1 MPVNIIIAMANAE
14 TTISTGLK
22 TEDLVINM
30 GPQHPSTHGVLRLK
44 LVLQGEIIK
53 SCEPV
58 IGYLHRGME
67 WLGQNRNFVQ
77 YQALVDRVDYLAGM
91 SDSHAYVAAVEQIA
105 GIEVPQRAEYLRI
118 LMAELNRICSHQ
130 LSLGIFMLDLG
141 AMMGFPFYAFRDRES
156 ILSLLEEVSGQRM
169 MFNYIRIGGV
179 QQDLPKGWLA
189 KAEKL
194 VKEKLLGYVDE
205 YEDIITNNPIFISR
219 TKGLGII
226 DANTARAFGLT
237 GPNIRASGIDYDVRT
252 AHPYSRYSEF
262 NFKVITRNESDIFA
276 RYKCRVEEIR
286 ESCKIVLQAIEKI
299 RALPGGEQAQ
309 KETELC
315 AKKIMPGFKAPAG
328 ETYFA
333 VESPRGELGVHLIT
347 DGTAVP
353 YRIKWRSPSFFAT
366 NFLPEMA
373 IGKPI
378 ADIVAIFS
386 SLDVILPDVDR

>member
-1 MPVNIIIAMANAE
+1 MPVNIIAMVSTE
-14 TTISTGLK
+14 TATSTGLK

-44 LVLQGEIIK
+44 LVLHGEVIK
-53 SCEPV
+53 QCEPV

-91 SDSHAYVAAVEQIA
+91 SDSHAYVGAVEQIA

-189 KAEKL
+189 KAEAL
-194 VKEKLLGYVDE
+194 VKDKLLGYVDE

-219 TKGLGII
+219 TKEIGII
-226 DANTARAFGLT
+226 EPNSARAFGLT
-237 GPNIRASGIDYDVRT
+237 GPNIRASGVDYDIRT
-252 AHPYSRYSEF
+252 AKPYSRYKEF
-262 NFKVITRNESDIFA
+262 DFKVITREEGDIFA

-299 RALPGGEQAQ
+299 RSLPSGEQAA
-309 KETELC
+309 KETELV

-373 IGKPI
+373 IGQPI
-378 ADIVAIFS
+378 ADIVAVFS

>member
-1 MPVNIIIAMANAE
+1 MPVNIIAMVSTE
-14 TTISTGLK
+14 TATSTGLK

-44 LVLQGEIIK
+44 LVLHGEVIK
-53 SCEPV
+53 QCEPV

-91 SDSHAYVAAVEQIA
+91 SDSHAYVGAVEQIA

-189 KAEKL
+189 KAEAL
-194 VKEKLLGYVDE
+194 VKDKLLGYVDE

-219 TKGLGII
+219 TKEICII
-226 DANTARAFGLT
+226 EPNSARAFGLT
-237 GPNIRASGIDYDVRT
+237 GPNIRASGVDYDIRT
-252 AHPYSRYSEF
+252 AKPYSRYKEF
-262 NFKVITRNESDIFA
+262 DFKVITREEGDIFA

-299 RALPGGEQAQ
+299 RSLPSGEQAA
-309 KETELC
+309 KETELV

-373 IGKPI
+373 IGQPI
-378 ADIVAIFS
+378 ADIVAVFS

>member
-1 MPVNIIIAMANAE
+1 
-14 TTISTGLK
+14 
-22 TEDLVINM
+22 
-30 GPQHPSTHGVLRLK
+30 
-44 LVLQGEIIK
+44 
-53 SCEPV
+53 
-58 IGYLHRGME
+58 
-67 WLGQNRNFVQ
+67 VQ

-91 SDSHAYVAAVEQIA
+91 SDSHAYVGAVEQIA

-189 KAEKL
+189 KAEAL
-194 VKEKLLGYVDE
+194 VKDKLLGYVDE

-219 TKGLGII
+219 TKGIGII
-226 DANTARAFGLT
+226 EPTSARAFGLT
-237 GPNIRASGIDYDVRT
+237 GPNIRASGVDYDIRT
-252 AHPYSRYSEF
+252 AKPYSRYKEF
-262 NFKVITRNESDIFA
+262 DFKVITREEGDIFA

-299 RALPGGEQAQ
+299 RSLPSGEQAA
-309 KETELC
+309 KETELV

-373 IGKPI
+373 IGQPI

>member
-1 MPVNIIIAMANAE
+1 LPVNIIAMVSTE
-14 TTISTGLK
+14 TATSTGLK

-44 LVLQGEIIK
+44 LILHGEVIK
-53 SCEPV
+53 QCEPV

-91 SDSHAYVAAVEQIA
+91 SDSHAYVGAVEQIA

-189 KAEKL
+189 KAEAL
-194 VKEKLLGYVDE
+194 VKDKLLGYVDE

-219 TKGLGII
+219 TKEIGII
-226 DANTARAFGLT
+226 EPNSARAFGLT
-237 GPNIRASGIDYDVRT
+237 GPNIRASGVDYDIRT
-252 AHPYSRYSEF
+252 AKPYSRYKEF
-262 NFKVITRNESDIFA
+262 DFKVITREEGDIFA

-299 RALPGGEQAQ
+299 RSLPSGEQAA
-309 KETELC
+309 KETELV

-373 IGKPI
+373 IGQPI
-378 ADIVAIFS
+378 ADIVAVFS

>member
-1 MPVNIIIAMANAE
+1 MSSAQV
-14 TTISTGLK
+14 ISTGLK

-53 SCEPV
+53 KCEPV

-67 WLGQNRNFVQ
+67 WLAQNRNFVQ

-91 SDSHAYVAAVEQIA
+91 SDSHAYVSAVEQIA
-105 GIEVPQRAEYLRI
+105 GLEVPERAEYLRI
-118 LMAELNRICSHQ
+118 LTAELNRICSHQ

-156 ILSLLEEVSGQRM
+156 ILSLLEEISGQRM
-169 MFNYIRIGGV
+169 MFNYQRIGGV
-179 QQDLPKGWLA
+179 YKDVPKGWYT
-189 KAEKL
+189 KVEKL
-194 VKEKLLGYVDE
+194 IKEKLLGYTDE

-219 TKGLGII
+219 TKGIGVI
-226 DANTARAFGLT
+226 DATQGRLFGLT
-237 GPNIRASGIDYDVRT
+237 GPNIRASGVDYDIRT
-252 AHPYSRYSEF
+252 AKPYSKYNEF
-262 NFKVITRNESDIFA
+262 DFKVVTRTEGDIFA
-276 RYKCRVEEIR
+276 RYKCRVDEIR
-286 ESCKIVLQAIEKI
+286 ESCKIILQAIEKI

-309 KETELC
+309 GPKDLQ

-328 ETYFA
+328 ETYVS

-353 YRIKWRSPSFFAT
+353 YRIKWRSPSWFPT
-366 NFLPEMA
+366 NYLPEMA

>member
-1 MPVNIIIAMANAE
+1 LPVNIIAMVSTE
-14 TTISTGLK
+14 TATSTGLK

-44 LVLQGEIIK
+44 LVLHGEVVK
-53 SCEPV
+53 QCEPV

-91 SDSHAYVAAVEQIA
+91 SDSHAYVGAVEQIA

-189 KAEKL
+189 KAEAL
-194 VKEKLLGYVDE
+194 VKDKLLGYVDE

-219 TKGLGII
+219 TKEIGII
-226 DANTARAFGLT
+226 EPNSARAFGLT
-237 GPNIRASGIDYDVRT
+237 GPNIRASGVDYDIRT
-252 AHPYSRYSEF
+252 AKPYSRYKEF
-262 NFKVITRNESDIFA
+262 DFKVITREEGDIFA

-299 RALPGGEQAQ
+299 RSLPSGEQAA
-309 KETELC
+309 KETELV

-373 IGKPI
+373 IGQPI
-378 ADIVAIFS
+378 ADIVAVFS

>member
-1 MPVNIIIAMANAE
+1 MPVNIIAMVSTE
-14 TTISTGLK
+14 TATSTGLK

-44 LVLQGEIIK
+44 LVLHGEVVK
-53 SCEPV
+53 QCEPV

-91 SDSHAYVAAVEQIA
+91 SDSHAYVGAVEQIA

-189 KAEKL
+189 KAEVL
-194 VKEKLLGYVDE
+194 VKDKLLGYVDE

-219 TKGLGII
+219 TKEIGII
-226 DANTARAFGLT
+226 EPNSARAFGLT
-237 GPNIRASGIDYDVRT
+237 GPNIRASGVDYDIRT
-252 AHPYSRYSEF
+252 AKPYSRYKEF
-262 NFKVITRNESDIFA
+262 DFKVITREEGDIFA

-299 RALPGGEQAQ
+299 RSLPSGEQAA
-309 KETELC
+309 KETELV

-373 IGKPI
+373 IGQPI
-378 ADIVAIFS
+378 ADIVAVFS

>member
-1 MPVNIIIAMANAE
+1 MPVNIIAMVSTE
-14 TTISTGLK
+14 TATSTGLK

-44 LVLQGEIIK
+44 LVLHGEVIK
-53 SCEPV
+53 QCEPV

-91 SDSHAYVAAVEQIA
+91 SDSHAYVGAVEQIA

-189 KAEKL
+189 KAEAL
-194 VKEKLLGYVDE
+194 VKDKLLGYVDE

-219 TKGLGII
+219 TK
-226 DANTARAFGLT
+226 
-237 GPNIRASGIDYDVRT
+237 
-252 AHPYSRYSEF
+252 
-262 NFKVITRNESDIFA
+262 
-276 RYKCRVEEIR
+276 
-286 ESCKIVLQAIEKI
+286 
-299 RALPGGEQAQ
+299 
-309 KETELC
+309 
-315 AKKIMPGFKAPAG
+315 
-328 ETYFA
+328 
-333 VESPRGELGVHLIT
+333 
-347 DGTAVP
+347 
-353 YRIKWRSPSFFAT
+353 
-366 NFLPEMA
+366 
-373 IGKPI
+373 
-378 ADIVAIFS
+378 
-386 SLDVILPDVDR
+386 

>member
-1 MPVNIIIAMANAE
+1 MPVNIIAMVSTE
-14 TTISTGLK
+14 TATSTGLK

-44 LVLQGEIIK
+44 LILHGEVIK
-53 SCEPV
+53 QCEPV

-91 SDSHAYVAAVEQIA
+91 SDSHAYVGAVEQIA

-189 KAEKL
+189 KAETL
-194 VKEKLLGYVDE
+194 VKDKLLGYVDE

-219 TKGLGII
+219 TKGIGII
-226 DANTARAFGLT
+226 EPSSARAFGLT
-237 GPNIRASGIDYDVRT
+237 GPNIRASGVDYDIRT
-252 AHPYSRYSEF
+252 AKPYSRYKEF
-262 NFKVITRNESDIFA
+262 DFKVITREEGDIFA

-299 RALPGGEQAQ
+299 RSLPSGEQAA
-309 KETELC
+309 KETELL

-373 IGKPI
+373 IGQPI

>member
-1 MPVNIIIAMANAE
+1 LPVNIIAMVSTE
-14 TTISTGLK
+14 TATSTGLK

-44 LVLQGEIIK
+44 LVLHGEVIK
-53 SCEPV
+53 QCEPV

-91 SDSHAYVAAVEQIA
+91 SDSHAYVGAVEQIA

-189 KAEKL
+189 KAEAL
-194 VKEKLLGYVDE
+194 VKDKLLGYVDE

-219 TKGLGII
+219 TKEIGII
-226 DANTARAFGLT
+226 EPNSARAFGLT
-237 GPNIRASGIDYDVRT
+237 GPNIRASGVDYDIRT
-252 AHPYSRYSEF
+252 AKPYSRYKEF
-262 NFKVITRNESDIFA
+262 DFKVITREEGDIFA

-299 RALPGGEQAQ
+299 RSLPSGEQAA
-309 KETELC
+309 KETELV

-373 IGKPI
+373 IGQPI
-378 ADIVAIFS
+378 ADIVAVFS

>member
-1 MPVNIIIAMANAE
+1 MPVNIIAMVSTE
-14 TTISTGLK
+14 TATSTGLK

-44 LVLQGEIIK
+44 LVLHGEVVK
-53 SCEPV
+53 QCEPV

-91 SDSHAYVAAVEQIA
+91 SDSHAYVGAVEQIA

-189 KAEKL
+189 KAEAL
-194 VKEKLLGYVDE
+194 VKDKLLGYVDE

-219 TKGLGII
+219 TKEIGII
-226 DANTARAFGLT
+226 EPNSARAFGLT
-237 GPNIRASGIDYDVRT
+237 GPNIRASGVDYDIRT
-252 AHPYSRYSEF
+252 AKPYSRYKEF
-262 NFKVITRNESDIFA
+262 DFKVITREEGDIFA

-299 RALPGGEQAQ
+299 RSLPSGEQAA
-309 KETELC
+309 KETELV

-373 IGKPI
+373 IGQPI

>member
-262 NFKVITRNESDIFA
+262 NFKVITRDEADIFA

>member
-1 MPVNIIIAMANAE
+1 MANAE

>member
-1 MPVNIIIAMANAE
+1 MANAE

-237 GPNIRASGIDYDVRT
+237 GPNIRASGIDYDART

-262 NFKVITRNESDIFA
+262 NFKVITRDEADIFA

>member
-1 MPVNIIIAMANAE
+1 MVSVE
-14 TTISTGLK
+14 TATSTGLK

-91 SDSHAYVAAVEQIA
+91 SDSHAYVGAVEQLS

-118 LMAELNRICSHQ
+118 LMAEFNRICSHQ

-179 QQDLPKGWLA
+179 SQDLPKGWLN

-194 VKEKLLGYVDE
+194 VKEKLLGYTDE

-219 TKGLGII
+219 TKGIGII
-226 DANTARAFGLT
+226 DANQARTFGLT
-237 GPNIRASGIDYDVRT
+237 GPNIRASGISYDVRKDKR
-252 AHPYSRYSEF
+252 YSRYKEF
-262 NFKVITRNESDIFA
+262 KFNVITREEGDIFA
-276 RYKCRVEEIR
+276 RYKARVEEIR
-286 ESCKIVLQAIEKI
+286 ESCKIILQAIDKI
-299 RALPGGEQAQ
+299 RALPNGEHAA
-309 KETELC
+309 KDTELC

-347 DGTAVP
+347 DGSSVP

-366 NFLPEMA
+366 SFLSEMV

-378 ADIVAIFS
+378 ADVVAIFS
-386 SLDVILPDVDR
+386 SLDVIFPDVDR

>member
-1 MPVNIIIAMANAE
+1 MPVNIIAMVSTE
-14 TTISTGLK
+14 TATSTGLK

-44 LVLQGEIIK
+44 LILHGEVIK
-53 SCEPV
+53 QCEPV

-91 SDSHAYVAAVEQIA
+91 SDSHAYVGAVEQIA

-189 KAEKL
+189 KAEAL
-194 VKEKLLGYVDE
+194 VKDKLLGYVDE

-219 TKGLGII
+219 TKEIGII
-226 DANTARAFGLT
+226 EPNSARAFGLT
-237 GPNIRASGIDYDVRT
+237 GPNIRASGVDYDIRT
-252 AHPYSRYSEF
+252 AKPYSRYKEF
-262 NFKVITRNESDIFA
+262 DFKVITREEGDIFA

-299 RALPGGEQAQ
+299 RSLPSGEQAA
-309 KETELC
+309 KETELV

-373 IGKPI
+373 IGQPI
-378 ADIVAIFS
+378 ADIVAVFS

>member
-1 MPVNIIIAMANAE
+1 MPVNIIAMVSTE
-14 TTISTGLK
+14 TATSTGLK

-44 LVLQGEIIK
+44 LVLHGEVVK
-53 SCEPV
+53 QCEPV

-91 SDSHAYVAAVEQIA
+91 SDSHAYVGAVEQIA

-189 KAEKL
+189 KAEAL
-194 VKEKLLGYVDE
+194 VKDKLLGYVDE

-219 TKGLGII
+219 TKEIGII
-226 DANTARAFGLT
+226 EPNSARAFGLT
-237 GPNIRASGIDYDVRT
+237 GPNIRASGVDYDIRT
-252 AHPYSRYSEF
+252 AKPYSRYKEF
-262 NFKVITRNESDIFA
+262 DFKVITREEGDIFA

-299 RALPGGEQAQ
+299 RSLPSGEQAA
-309 KETELC
+309 KETELV

-373 IGKPI
+373 IGQPI
-378 ADIVAIFS
+378 ADIVAVFS